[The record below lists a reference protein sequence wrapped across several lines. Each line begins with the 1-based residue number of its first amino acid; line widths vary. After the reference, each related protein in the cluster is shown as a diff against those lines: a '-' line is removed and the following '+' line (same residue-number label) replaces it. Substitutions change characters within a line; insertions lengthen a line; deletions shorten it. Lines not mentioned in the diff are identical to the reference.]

1 MTVSR
6 RPDYLDHMRSAASE
20 AIGFLEGGTF
30 GAFEA
35 DRRTQKAVF
44 MSLIIIGEAAARI
57 LERFPDFAAEHPEIA
72 WVDMRGMRNRLTH
85 VYFEVDLAI
94 IWNTVQQELPRLLRS
109 LDALSEKRAA
119 VFQPPLSD

>member
-1 MTVSR
+1 MTANR
-6 RPDYLDHMRSAASE
+6 LPDYLDHMRLAASE
-20 AIGFLEGGTF
+20 ALDFLEGSSFNTF
-30 GAFEA
+30 AE

-57 LERFPDFAAEHPEIA
+57 LERFPDFTAAHPEIA
-72 WVDMRGMRNRLTH
+72 WIEMRGMRNRLTH

-109 LDALSEKRAA
+109 LE
-119 VFQPPLSD
+119 PL